1 MRTGV
6 AMRRL
11 VALLT
16 VVAALTA
23 WGSGVPARS
32 AGVSPA
38 IGGSFAAPFEEPGP
52 RCAPAP
58 GGGQV
63 CKPAGAASIVLA
75 NGHILYWNNLEGT
88 ENIKINTVAEAG
100 DAAANSQSRLMT
112 LGPDG
117 ATWATPAKS
126 DGGGVSEPPEYA
138 LPGISDAGGADP
150 NTANNGDLF
159 CSDQVQLAD
168 GSILDAGGTNWYLEP
183 RIPGTGFG
191 VSELQGLHATRIF
204 DPATNAWSWLGAPGN
219 MRYARWYPSLVTLAN
234 GNVFVASGVSK
245 LLKPL

>member
-38 IGGSFAAPFEEPGP
+38 IGGSFAAPFEQPGP

-88 ENIKINTVAEAG
+88 ENIKLNTVAEAG
-100 DAAANSQSRLMT
+100 DAAANSQSRVLT
-112 LGPDG
+112 LGPNG
-117 ATWATPAKS
+117 APSWSTPSPS
-126 DGGGVSEPPEYA
+126 DGGASDSAEYF
-138 LPGISDAGGADP
+138 LPGISGSAAQDP
-150 NTANNGDLF
+150 NHGNDADLF
-159 CSDQVQLAD
+159 CSDQVQLAN
-168 GSILDAGGTNWYLEP
+168 GTVLVTGGTDWYSEP
-183 RIPGTGFG
+183 QIPGTPYG
-191 VSELQGLHATRIF
+191 VAELQGVKGTR
-204 DPATNAWSWLGAPGN
+204 
-219 MRYARWYPSLVTLAN
+219 
-234 GNVFVASGVSK
+234 VFHPDTQK
-245 LLKPL
+245 